1 MKFASLVSQ
10 TTPLRLHTRMRP
22 RLVAGPVTF
31 QVCSPSLEVFDCTGC
46 QLIPPS
52 REIPIFTFPLKPLEA
67 HLMVTFL
74 LMYHASPA
82 FGVWT
87 VICAPVPL
95 TPREALPPF
104 DVKLTFP
111 VKLPVAVGLKRTT
124 TPRLPPVW
132 RLNGLP
138 EKTPKGEDAEA
149 LPVRV
154 PPPMFRTVKNNRDR
168 GSGLQAWETDSAAAG
183 EHSGFCVV

>member
-1 MKFASLVSQ
+1 LGVLGSK
-10 TTPLRLHTRMRP
+10 
-22 RLVAGPVTF
+22 VA
-31 QVCSPSLEVFDCTGC
+31 

-52 REIPIFTFPLKPLEA
+52 RESSIFTFPLKPLEA

-154 PPPMFRTVKNNRDR
+154 PPPMFRTVKVR
-168 GSGLQAWETDSAAAG
+168 LAEPPTATAAKSCEAG
-183 EHSGFCVV
+183 VTLICGGGGVPTPVTPGDTLPALDVKLTLPE